1 MAGGFEP
8 LRTRFDLRQSLE
20 GVVAKYYATSFDD
33 GARYVMLM
41 AELRNVDVPQIDYR
55 ADGGGRAN
63 GGVLSSWKPGR
74 RFVYYAIEGP
84 LLQRAVAGWID
95 CVVDAVSG

>member
-1 MAGGFEP
+1 
-8 LRTRFDLRQSLE
+8 
-20 GVVAKYYATSFDD
+20 
-33 GARYVMLM
+33 MLM